1 MAPDLRFGKNM
12 HRTEKRTYLDP
23 IHQDIVLDRKD
34 PAERL
39 IIDLIDT
46 TEFQRLRRIHQLGV
60 SYFTFQGAEGSRFTH
75 SVGVMHVASNLVE
88 QMQEITE
95 GMAEKRPLILASALL
110 HDIGHGPFSHVT
122 EKILGYDH
130 EDWSCKIIAG
140 DTQVRQVLD
149 NFKEM
154 PNLADTIVKVL
165 KKTYKPKYISHI
177 VSSQLDCDRFDYLLR
192 DSYMT
197 GTKYGLFALHRILRS
212 LEIDQENDRIIVVGE
227 KGQIAVEDYL
237 FARYSMYAQVYY
249 HRKNLASRA
258 LLASLIKRVKGI
270 LADRSRPVC
279 FVDEP
284 TAKWFMGEEL
294 KVSEYQQ
301 LDDIQINYHIKRWVE
316 DPDPILSDL
325 SRRFLDRRLFK
336 AIRIPSDDSGLRKDI
351 ESEARRLVKAAG
363 LDPDYYLG
371 IETTGF
377 RPYDYYRPDDAHP
390 QTNIIVRTEGGITTE
405 LSKIAPAIEA
415 LVNGNYESAWLIYPE
430 EIQDKIAVIKELIPA
445 H

>member
-1 MAPDLRFGKNM
+1 M

-227 KGQIAVEDYL
+227 KG
-237 FARYSMYAQVYY
+237 
-249 HRKNLASRA
+249 
-258 LLASLIKRVKGI
+258 
-270 LADRSRPVC
+270 
-279 FVDEP
+279 
-284 TAKWFMGEEL
+284 
-294 KVSEYQQ
+294 
-301 LDDIQINYHIKRWVE
+301 
-316 DPDPILSDL
+316 
-325 SRRFLDRRLFK
+325 
-336 AIRIPSDDSGLRKDI
+336 
-351 ESEARRLVKAAG
+351 
-363 LDPDYYLG
+363 
-371 IETTGF
+371 
-377 RPYDYYRPDDAHP
+377 
-390 QTNIIVRTEGGITTE
+390 
-405 LSKIAPAIEA
+405 
-415 LVNGNYESAWLIYPE
+415 
-430 EIQDKIAVIKELIPA
+430 
-445 H
+445 